1 MVYIVMVNLL
11 ELATNG
17 HRLELQQSKIVMPDL
32 TGNFDQMKTE
42 KEETI
47 KFDKNT
53 LLWLLNHSSIKLQTI
68 IKEIEANNNNEI
80 NVKHDDNVYF
90 KKNSTN
96 TTLSDAG
103 IYKSEII
110 IDTGKSNQKA
120 GYIFKPSNNSEFVIQ
135 FTNGPTIYIVN
146 GLAIVVL
153 EKSTMYFEYITNY
166 STKTIQQIKLGEG
179 TLYVRIF
186 SNENKEYGFHLN
198 EKDKLVVDGE
208 KYSFGGKELTGDQSE
223 KVKEILNKQT
233 IEEVKSAPS
242 ANWSGKA
249 LSTAAAIGIGTS
261 LAYLYKKSK
270 KSRKTISSSRSSSR
284 VKSLRK
290 KRRRSLKK

>member
-1 MVYIVMVNLL
+1 MVYIVMVDFLK
-11 ELATNG
+11 LAADG

-32 TGNFDQMKTE
+32 GGKFIE
-42 KEETI
+42 KYETKI
-47 KFDKNT
+47 ETFTFDKNT

-80 NVKHDDNVYF
+80 NVKHDDKVYF

-96 TTLSDAG
+96 TTLSDDG

-120 GYIFKPSNNSEFVIQ
+120 GYIFKPSNNSEWFEIQ
-135 FTNGPTIYIVN
+135 FTNGPTISIVD
-146 GLAIVVL
+146 GKAIVVL

-186 SNENKEYGFHLN
+186 SKEKKEYGVYLN
-198 EKDKLVVDGE
+198 EKDKLVVDGN
-208 KYSFGGKELTGDQSE
+208 KYSFCGKELTEDQSE
-223 KVKEILNKQT
+223 KVKEILNKKT
-233 IEEVKSAPS
+233 IEELKSAPS

-249 LSTAAAIGIGTS
+249 LTTAAAIGIGTS

-290 KRRRSLKK
+290 KRRRS